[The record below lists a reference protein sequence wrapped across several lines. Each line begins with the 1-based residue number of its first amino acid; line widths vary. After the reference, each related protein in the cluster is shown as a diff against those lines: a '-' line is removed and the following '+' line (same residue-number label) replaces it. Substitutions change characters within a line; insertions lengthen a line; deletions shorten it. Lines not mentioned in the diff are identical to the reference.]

1 MNGRYSA
8 SGEKVE
14 IMPALVTSEVIED
27 ILREKLLAQGF
38 MADIV
43 KLIDDAAFDAKLG
56 TNSN

>member
-1 MNGRYSA
+1 
-8 SGEKVE
+8 
-14 IMPALVTSEVIED
+14 MPALVTSEVIED